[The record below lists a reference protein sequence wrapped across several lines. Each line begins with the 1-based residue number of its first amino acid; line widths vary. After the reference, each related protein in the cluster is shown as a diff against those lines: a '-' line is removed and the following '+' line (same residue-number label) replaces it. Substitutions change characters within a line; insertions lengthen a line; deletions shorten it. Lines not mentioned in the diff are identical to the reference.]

1 MQTSII
7 FSVAFFAVAFL
18 VIVFV
23 MSYIK
28 AAPDEAIIVSG
39 LRKLP
44 KVIIG
49 RAGAL
54 ESLSLNVQTTFLCNL
69 SRLTS
74 RRVAPFPQRTT
85 STFLSMPS

>member
-7 FSVAFFAVAFL
+7 FTVAFFAVAFL

-39 LRKLP
+39 
-44 KVIIG
+44 
-49 RAGAL
+49 
-54 ESLSLNVQTTFLCNL
+54 NVYFL
-69 SRLTS
+69 
-74 RRVAPFPQRTT
+74 
-85 STFLSMPS
+85 